1 VTIRTGTA
9 LASAGADSQVP
20 ADLVA
25 AISAYADYLR
35 VERGLAAATIRAY
48 DTDLRL
54 FGRDAP
60 DVTRWA
66 VSPDPARGYLGAM
79 TRPPR
84 LLRPTSVRRKAA
96 AIRAFYRF
104 CYAEE
109 LIGDD
114 VGALIDLPRQTQRLP
129 DTLDAREVAEL
140 LEAVDGTDLVGLRDR
155 ALLELLYAAG
165 LRVSEALDLDREDLS
180 SGGGFVRVI
189 GKGDK
194 ERLVPVG
201 DVALAA
207 IADYLDERDRHPETA
222 GGRPRPAP
230 GRGSMSARAKAGTVD
245 AAATRPSA
253 AVTRQGAAATR
264 HAAAASRPEAS
275 DRGREPLFLSRRGRR
290 LDRMAAWRVMRT
302 AALKAGLAGRVTPHT
317 LRHSFATHLLEGGAD
332 LRVVQE
338 LLGHASITTTQLY
351 THVTG
356 ERIRQVYLRA
366 HPRA

>member
-1 VTIRTGTA
+1 MAPSASTA
-9 LASAGADSQVP
+9 P
-20 ADLVA
+20 AAPRDLVV
-25 AISAYADYLR
+25 AIDAYADYLR

-60 DVTRWA
+60 GVERWST
-66 VSPDPARGYLGAM
+66 SPDPARDYLGAM
-79 TRPPR
+79 ARPPR
-84 LLRPTSVRRKAA
+84 VLRPTSLRRKAA
-96 AIRAFYRF
+96 SIRAFYRF

-109 LIGDD
+109 LIDTD
-114 VGALIDLPRQTQRLP
+114 IAARIDLPRQMQRLP
-129 DTLDAREVAEL
+129 DTLDAGEV
-140 LEAVDGTDLVGLRDR
+140 EALIEAADGDDVIGRRDR

-165 LRVSEALDLDREDLS
+165 LRISEALQLDREDLAA
-180 SGGGFVRVI
+180 GGFVRVI

-201 DVALAA
+201 DLAIEAVAAYLA
-207 IADYLDERDRHPETA
+207 ERDRLE
-222 GGRPRPAP
+222 GPADEVV
-230 GRGSMSARAKAGTVD
+230 RAR
-245 AAATRPSA
+245 
-253 AVTRQGAAATR
+253 Q
-264 HAAAASRPEAS
+264 
-275 DRGREPLFLSRRGRR
+275 PLFLSRRGRR
-290 LDRMAAWRVMRT
+290 LDRMAAWRIMRS
-302 AALKAGLAGRVTPHT
+302 AATRAGLSERVTPHT

-356 ERIRQVYLRA
+356 ERIRQVYARA